1 MNNLDQIK
9 DRIKRDYPGCVAT
22 QSYLRLEQ
30 NLQGAATTQIKFDVL
45 QTDNIT
51 GNVQNPIENRLKV
64 TDIFVATA
72 VTLCIYKAG
81 SSATASA
88 VTTAERAKAAL
99 AWSANP
105 GVFSTAGEAANLNT
119 IYSGYLRL
127 LVNRVVYFEALDT
140 QRFKRAGDVQ
150 AGLITATGGVTT
162 QQDNQPDANYGFVG
176 LNPTLTIGG
185 ASQNDF
191 SLNMPA
197 ATSLAGTS
205 SSNFLVLYFRG
216 FQVQGAAA
224 EFERAQRSVGFNN

>member
-1 MNNLDQIK
+1 MNNLDEIK
-9 DRIKRDYPGCVAT
+9 GRIKRDYPGCIAT

-81 SSATASA
+81 TSATA
-88 VTTAERAKAAL
+88 VTTSERAKARLCWNA
-99 AWSANP
+99 AA
-105 GVFSTAGEAANLNT
+105 GVFTTAGEADNLET
-119 IYSGYLRL
+119 IYAGNLRL
-127 LVNRVVYFEALDT
+127 LVNRVVYFEALDC
-140 QRFKRAGDVQ
+140 QRFMRVGDVQ
-150 AGLITATGGVTT
+150 AGLIAATGGVTT
-162 QQDNQPDANYGFVG
+162 QRDNRPDANYGFVG

-224 EFERAQRSVGFNN
+224 EFERAQRTTGFNG